1 LTEKPGSTA
10 YSPPEVINKLPYT
23 TKFDV
28 WSIGITFYELLTFN
42 VPFLNEKAIKENDY
56 LLPIR
61 ISAETNALI
70 TKML

>member
-1 LTEKPGSTA
+1 MTEKPGTTA

-23 TKFDV
+23 AKFDV
-28 WSIGITFYELLTFN
+28 WSIGITFYELLAFD

-61 ISAETNALI
+61 ISNETKVLL

>member
-1 LTEKPGSTA
+1 LTEKPGTTA

-23 TKFDV
+23 AKFDV
-28 WSIGITFYELLTFN
+28 WSIGISFYELLTFN
-42 VPFLNEKAIKENDY
+42 VPYMNEKTIKENDY

>member
-1 LTEKPGSTA
+1 LTEKPGTTA

-42 VPFLNEKAIKENDY
+42 VPYMNEKTIKEDDY

-61 ISAETNALI
+61 ISTEINALI